1 MACEVGGPFL
11 RPSASGNLKLRGIQ
25 LLSET
30 TQQSRSRP
38 TVGPSMERHK
48 TIGGVGVG
56 EPRQTGTLDACFGG
70 ARIPGSGPTPAFTAL
85 RRRGSLELLPGQGL
99 IDPSRSLEPVP
110 SSVPQ
115 AAACFLVSDCKQ
127 I

>member
-1 MACEVGGPFL
+1 MEKQACYSGPLHGEAEEQRGSGGWAGQADRDFGCLLWGARTPDSGL
-11 RPSASGNLKLRGIQ
+11 TLLLLPSEG
-25 LLSET
+25 
-30 TQQSRSRP
+30 
-38 TVGPSMERHK
+38 
-48 TIGGVGVG
+48 
-56 EPRQTGTLDACFGG
+56 GG
-70 ARIPGSGPTPAFTAL
+70 AS
-85 RRRGSLELLPGQGL
+85 ELLPGQGL